1 MIATII
7 IEDDPI
13 SADLLASTL
22 KELKPDVEI
31 RKVLGRVSDAVCYL
45 KNHNDISLIFS
56 DIQLSDGLSFCIFEQ
71 VQVSCP
77 IIFISSYDKYMVN
90 VFDYCGID
98 YLLKPVSHKEV
109 NQAMAKYHSLQNH
122 FNSAMPLR
130 QVGDE
135 FLRSRRNKLIV
146 RKGSMLIALPLSE
159 IVLFYTE
166 SMIVYAYSSNGQKY
180 MVDKGLN
187 QLETEL
193 ETSQFMRVN
202 RQYILNVA
210 YVYGYKPYDRV
221 KLVVCLKLKEIENM
235 IIVGQ
240 EKTRAFKEWLMGG

>member
-1 MIATII
+1 MITTII

-22 KELKPDVEI
+22 AELQPDVEVRQI
-31 RKVLGRVSDAVCYL
+31 LGRVSDAVNYL
-45 KNHNDISLIFS
+45 KTNADINLIFS
-56 DIQLSDGLSFCIFEQ
+56 DIQLTDGLSFSIFEQ

-98 YLLKPVSHKEV
+98 YLLKPVTHREV
-109 NQAMAKYHSLQNH
+109 NQAMTKYHSLQHH
-122 FNSAMPLR
+122 FNNGISIK
-130 QVGDE
+130 QVGE
-135 FLRSRRNKLIV
+135 NFLKTRRNKLIV
-146 RKGSMLIALPLSE
+146 RKGSLLIALPLDE

-166 SMIVYAYSSNGQKY
+166 SMIVYAYGSNGQKY

-187 QLETEL
+187 QLESEL
-193 ETSQFMRVN
+193 EPTRFMRVN

-221 KLVVCLKLKEIENM
+221 KLLVSLKLKEIENM

-240 EKTRAFKEWLMGG
+240 EKTRMFKDWLMG

>member
-1 MIATII
+1 MITTII

-22 KELKPDVEI
+22 AELRPDVEVRQI
-31 RKVLGRVSDAVCYL
+31 LGRVSDAVSYL
-45 KNHNDISLIFS
+45 KTSTGINLIFS
-56 DIQLSDGLSFCIFEQ
+56 DIQLSDGLSFGIFEK
-71 VQVSCP
+71 VQINCP
-77 IIFISSYDKYMVN
+77 IIFISSYDRYMVN

-98 YLLKPVSHKEV
+98 YLLKPVTHREV
-109 NQAMAKYHSLQNH
+109 NQAMTKYHLLRDH
-122 FNSAMPLR
+122 FNKGIAIK
-130 QVGDE
+130 QAGDD
-135 FLRSRRNKLIV
+135 FLKARKNKMIV
-146 RKGSMLIALPLSE
+146 RKGSMLIAMPLDE

-166 SMIVYAYSSNGQKY
+166 SMIVYAYGSNGQKY

-193 ETSQFMRVN
+193 ESTRFMRVN

-221 KLVVCLKLKEIENM
+221 KLLVSLKLKEIENM

-240 EKTRAFKEWLMGG
+240 EKTRAFKEWLVG